1 MQQEIKKNN
10 FENLSLTSEN
20 HFFMPTT
27 YHLLTRLSKIVFIG
41 LFVILL
47 SCNNKEQGTIMADND
62 ANTSIPAP
70 ASIGFTIINAIP
82 HDTAAF
88 TQGLIIHKGVFIE
101 STGLVGQSSLR
112 KVNMQSG
119 KVEKQYNLSKEIFA
133 EGLTVFNDTIYQLSW
148 QNKLVFQYDA
158 NTLKPLGSLPWSG
171 EGWGITNN
179 DKELII
185 SEGSDKLY
193 FVQPGSLKLN
203 KVLSVRDNY
212 GPVNNLNE
220 LEMVDGYIYANRW
233 QYEYII
239 KIDPVSG
246 LVVGLINMQDLLL
259 KNTKKDLSYLKN
271 RGATPTEAG
280 AVLNGIAYDN
290 DKKIFYVTGKLW
302 PEIFEVKL
310 N

>member
-1 MQQEIKKNN
+1 MHEEIKKNI
-10 FENLSLTSEN
+10 FENPSLTSEN
-20 HFFMPTT
+20 HFFMPLPSQ
-27 YHLLTRLSKIVFIG
+27 LLTQIPKTVFIG
-41 LFVILL
+41 LFVFLL
-47 SCNNKEQGTIMADND
+47 SCNNKDQGTSMVNND
-62 ANTSIPAP
+62 ANASIPAP
-70 ASIGFTIINAIP
+70 ASIGFTILNAIP

-88 TQGLIIHKGVFIE
+88 TQGLEIYNGVFFE

-119 KVEKQYNLSKEIFA
+119 KVEKQHNLSKEIFA

-158 NTLKPLGSLPWSG
+158 KTLKPIGTLPWSG

-259 KNTKKDLSYLKN
+259 KNSKKDLSYLKN

-290 DKKIFYVTGKLW
+290 DKKVFYITGKLW

>member
-1 MQQEIKKNN
+1 MHEEIKKNI
-10 FENLSLTSEN
+10 FENPSLTSEN
-20 HFFMPTT
+20 HFFMPIPSLMFTQ
-27 YHLLTRLSKIVFIG
+27 LSKIIFVG
-41 LFVILL
+41 LSIILF
-47 SCNNKEQGTIMADND
+47 SCNNKEQGISISDND
-62 ANTSIPAP
+62 PNASIPAP
-70 ASIGFTIINAIP
+70 ASIGFTILNAIP

-88 TQGLIIHKGVFIE
+88 TQGLEIYNGVFIE

-119 KVEKQYNLSKEIFA
+119 KVEKQHNLSNEIFA

-158 NTLKPLGSLPWSG
+158 KTLKPIGTLPWSG

-193 FVQPGSLKLN
+193 FVEPGNLKLN

-220 LEMVDGYIYANRW
+220 LEMVDGFIYANRW
-233 QYEYII
+233 QYDYIV
-239 KIDPVSG
+239 KIDPRSG
-246 LVVGLINMQDLLL
+246 LVVGLLNMQDLLI
-259 KNTKKDLSYLKN
+259 KNSKKDLSYLKN

-290 DKKIFYVTGKLW
+290 DKKVFYITGKLW
-302 PEIFEVKL
+302 PEIFEVKI

>member
-20 HFFMPTT
+20 HFFMPRT
-27 YHLLTRLSKIVFIG
+27 YHLLTRLFKIVFIG
-41 LFVILL
+41 LFVTLL
-47 SCNNKEQGTIMADND
+47 SCNNKEQGTMMSDND
-62 ANTSIPAP
+62 VNASIPAP

-88 TQGLIIHKGVFIE
+88 TQGLIIYNGVFIE
-101 STGLVGQSSLR
+101 STGLEGQSSLR
-112 KVNMQSG
+112 KVNMQTG
-119 KVEKQYNLSKEIFA
+119 KVEKQHNLPKEIFA

-220 LEMVDGYIYANRW
+220 LEVVDGYIYANRW

-280 AVLNGIAYDN
+280 AVLNGIAYDK
-290 DKKIFYVTGKLW
+290 DKKIFYITGKLW

>member
-1 MQQEIKKNN
+1 
-10 FENLSLTSEN
+10 
-20 HFFMPTT
+20 
-27 YHLLTRLSKIVFIG
+27 
-41 LFVILL
+41 
-47 SCNNKEQGTIMADND
+47 MADNEPN
-62 ANTSIPAP
+62 AAIPAP
-70 ASIGFTIINAIP
+70 ASIGFSILNSLP

-88 TQGLIIHKGVFIE
+88 TQGLIIYNGVFIE
-101 STGLVGQSSLR
+101 STGLEGQSSLR
-112 KVNMQSG
+112 KVNMQTG
-119 KVEKQYNLSKEIFA
+119 KVEKQHNLSKEIFA

-158 NTLKPLGSLPWSG
+158 KTLKPIGTLPWSG
-171 EGWGITNN
+171 DGWGITNN

-193 FVQPGSLKLN
+193 FVQPGNLKLN
-203 KVLSVRDNY
+203 RVLSVRDNY

-233 QYEYII
+233 QYDYII

-246 LVVGLINMQDLLL
+246 RVVGLINMQDLLL

-280 AVLNGIAYDN
+280 AVLNGIAYDK
-290 DKKIFYVTGKLW
+290 DKKIFYITGKLW